1 MFLTIQNN
9 THKVES
15 IPLNFILHLETG
27 YSFCLNLAELSDL
40 S

>member
-9 THKVES
+9 THKIES
-15 IPLNFILHLETG
+15 IPLNFVLHLETG
-27 YSFCLNLAELSDL
+27 YSFYLNFAELSDL

>member
-15 IPLNFILHLETG
+15 IPLNFNLHLVTG
-27 YSFCLNLAELSDL
+27 YYLA
-40 S
+40 